1 MYSSEKGG
9 GVIGVS
15 PVMERG
21 EGDRGVPCDG
31 GGWVIGVSPVMGG
44 VGG

>member
-15 PVMERG
+15 PLMG
-21 EGDRGVPCDG
+21 YWGVPCDG
-31 GGWVIGVSPVMGG
+31 EGGTGA
-44 VGG
+44 